1 MFYISRRASPA
12 GGSGCLQCVR
22 CYAAE
27 CAAMRLR
34 AAACLQLLEELQRHA
49 VGINVF
55 SLCEV
60 LARRKRTQLAK
71 QAVRASLA
79 YYLIV

>member
-1 MFYISRRASPA
+1 
-12 GGSGCLQCVR
+12 
-22 CYAAE
+22 
-27 CAAMRLR
+27 MRLR

-60 LARRKRTQLAK
+60 LGAKELNLPSKPSVLA
-71 QAVRASLA
+71 
-79 YYLIV
+79 